1 MSALSEMVKALR
13 LTGSSL
19 ALAESCTGGLISSHI
34 TDLPGSSGYF
44 LGSAVTYSN
53 ISKNRVLGVSQ
64 DTLSKYGAVSEQT
77 AIEMAEGAATV
88 FISDFAASVTGIA
101 GPDGGTDVKPVG
113 TVCIGLTDGRRSI
126 AFTKHF
132 KGDRSDVRTETVDAV
147 FKLLTDFILEKI

>member
-1 MSALSEMVKALR
+1 MPEVPELRKMSAALR
-13 LTGSSL
+13 SAGATL

-88 FISDFAASVTGIA
+88 FISDFSNIYRDSLFLKLFIIEYLTTPGLVAVSTTYIPSPTPSLVIC
-101 GPDGGTDVKPVG
+101 VIKLS
-113 TVCIGLTDGRRSI
+113 ISGLTSLI
-126 AFTKHF
+126 T
-132 KGDRSDVRTETVDAV
+132 S
-147 FKLLTDFILEKI
+147 